1 MFDKLVVSTAQRRRG
16 RTAKFFVCTSIVY
29 LSAVG
34 IAFALSILLAEP
46 RLADA
51 SSRAEVLIAPPPPP
65 GPRPPAVATH
75 HQDSES
81 TPRPDPGNVMKYD
94 DIAGHQQSGPP
105 RIKLPTGVAVGATD
119 GDPNGDPN
127 GIPDS
132 IGVGLGPIVAYGNA
146 SDPPPRPPDAP
157 KAQTRPVDNR
167 KPLPVSSVVLQ
178 GKAIE
183 RVVPVYPE
191 LPKRIRLQ
199 GEVSLEVII
208 SPKGRVESVRIVS
221 GHPMLVSSA
230 LEAARSW
237 RFEPTLLNGVPVR
250 VTGVITFVFKLNE

>member
-16 RTAKFFVCTSIVY
+16 RTAKFFVCTSIIY
-29 LSAVG
+29 LSAIG
-34 IAFALSILLAEP
+34 IAFALSVFLAEP

-51 SSRAEVLIAPPPPP
+51 SRRDEVLIAPSPPSRPP
-65 GPRPPAVATH
+65 GGATR
-75 HQDSES
+75 HQDSERP
-81 TPRPDPGNVMKYD
+81 PRPDPGNVMKYD

-105 RIKLPTGVAVGATD
+105 RIKLPTGVAVGPTD

-127 GIPDS
+127 SLPNS
-132 IGVGLGPIVAYGNA
+132 IGALAPIGGNARA
-146 SDPPPRPPDAP
+146 SDPPPRPPDPP
-157 KAQTRPVDNR
+157 KPQTRAIDNG

-208 SPKGRVESVRIVS
+208 SPEGRVESVRVVN
-221 GHPMLVSSA
+221 GHPMLVNSA
-230 LEAARSW
+230 REAARGW
-237 RFEPTLLNGVPVR
+237 RFGPTLLNGVPVR
-250 VTGVITFVFKLNE
+250 VTGVITFVFKLND

>member
-34 IAFALSILLAEP
+34 IAFALSILFATP
-46 RLADA
+46 KLADTA
-51 SSRAEVLIAPPPPP
+51 STGPGPVFLPLGGPREQPRDNRQTIVAPTKDPRSVEPLDQIVANLGNSRPPVIQNAFPP
-65 GPRPPAVATH
+65 GPTTIGGLDVPGGGGPGIPGMPVSTGRDVGSGNVIPEPPK
-75 HQDSES
+75 
-81 TPRPDPGNVMKYD
+81 PPDPPKS
-94 DIAGHQQSGPP
+94 QP
-105 RIKLPTGVAVGATD
+105 RA
-119 GDPNGDPN
+119 
-127 GIPDS
+127 
-132 IGVGLGPIVAYGNA
+132 
-146 SDPPPRPPDAP
+146 
-157 KAQTRPVDNR
+157 VDND
-167 KPLPVSSVVLQ
+167 KPLPVSSTVLQ

-230 LEAARSW
+230 LEAARRW